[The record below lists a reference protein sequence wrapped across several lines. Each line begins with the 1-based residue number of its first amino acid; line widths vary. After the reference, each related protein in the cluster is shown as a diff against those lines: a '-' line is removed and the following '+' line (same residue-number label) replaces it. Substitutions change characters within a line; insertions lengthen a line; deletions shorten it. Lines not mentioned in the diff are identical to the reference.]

1 LDLATAR
8 IARGRATR
16 DRGTQRRINKGK
28 GRERG
33 PRDRLMEVERKVEE
47 ADVGDRND
55 KGGGDEQ
62 P

>member
-1 LDLATAR
+1 
-8 IARGRATR
+8 
-16 DRGTQRRINKGK
+16 
-28 GRERG
+28 
-33 PRDRLMEVERKVEE
+33 MEVERKVEE